1 MAEAPSRRLG
11 PGGRR
16 AKGGL
21 AVLTNESGKRRG
33 RLTRDWTRSRHW
45 ESATHIRAPLCDAR
59 TPILFFTHAAAARGL
74 CPPKDPKTRSQE
86 NKDFLPKELR
96 RSVS

>member
-59 TPILFFTHAAAARGL
+59 TPILFFLPTLRRPAVSAHLRR
-74 CPPKDPKTRSQE
+74 DPKTRSQE
-86 NKDFLPKELR
+86 NKDFLPKEL
-96 RSVS
+96 

>member
-59 TPILFFTHAAAARGL
+59 TPILFLPTLRRPAVSVHLRR
-74 CPPKDPKTRSQE
+74 DTKTRSQE

-96 RSVS
+96 SVS